1 MPWLKIN
8 VVSMLRNLIK
18 GHRAEEEHVIEA
30 QVKKETQPRLKMGL
44 MVMERY
50 ADLEK
55 ILSRFRKGD
64 TVLLVK
70 ISPLREKDM
79 GELKKVIERLKTHCG
94 VTGSDLAA
102 LDDNW
107 IVLVPPVVEIAR

>member
-1 MPWLKIN
+1 MIGGLFKKSKGEE
-8 VVSMLRNLIK
+8 VV
-18 GHRAEEEHVIEA
+18 EA
-30 QVKKETQPRLKMGL
+30 QIQREVQPRLKLGL

-55 ILSRFRKGD
+55 VLSRFRKGD
-64 TVLLVK
+64 IVILLKVA
-70 ISPLREKDM
+70 PLRNKDM
-79 GELKKVIERLKTHCG
+79 GELRKAVERLKTHCN

-107 IVLVPPVVEIAR
+107 IVIVPPVVEITK

>member
-1 MPWLKIN
+1 MLGDLLKGG
-8 VVSMLRNLIK
+8 K
-18 GHRAEEEHVIEA
+18 PKKEHVVEA
-30 QVKKETQPRLKMGL
+30 QIRKEVQPRLKLGL

-55 ILSRFRKGD
+55 VLSKFRKGD
-64 TVLLVK
+64 SVILVK
-70 ISPLREKDM
+70 VSPMRDRDM
-79 GELKKVIERLKTHCG
+79 SELKKAIDRLKTHCN

-107 IVLVPPVVEIAR
+107 VVLVPPVVQLTK

>member
-1 MPWLKIN
+1 MIGGLLKGKK
-8 VVSMLRNLIK
+8 SK
-18 GHRAEEEHVIEA
+18 DDEVIEA
-30 QVKKETQPRLKMGL
+30 QIQREVQPRLKLGL

-55 ILSRFRKGD
+55 VLSRFRKGD
-64 TVLLVK
+64 IVALVK
-70 ISPLREKDM
+70 VSPLRDKDM
-79 GELKKVIERLKTHCG
+79 GELKKAIERLKTHCT

-107 IVLVPPVVEIAR
+107 VVLVPPVVEITR

>member
-1 MPWLKIN
+1 MLGGLLKGG
-8 VVSMLRNLIK
+8 K
-18 GHRAEEEHVIEA
+18 PKEEHVIEA
-30 QVKKETQPRLKMGL
+30 QMTKEVQPRLKLGL

-55 ILSRFRKGD
+55 VLSRFRKGD
-64 TVLLVK
+64 IVALVK
-70 ISPLREKDM
+70 VSPLRAKDM
-79 GELKKVIERLKTHCG
+79 GELKKAIERLKTHCS

-107 IVLVPPVVEIAR
+107 IVLVPPVVEITK

>member
-1 MPWLKIN
+1 MIGGLF
-8 VVSMLRNLIK
+8 K
-18 GHRAEEEHVIEA
+18 GSKEEAIVEA
-30 QVKKETQPRLKMGL
+30 QIQREVQPRLKLVL

-55 ILSRFRKGD
+55 VLSRFRKGD
-64 TVLLVK
+64 IVVLLKVT
-70 ISPLREKDM
+70 PLRNKDM
-79 GELKKVIERLKTHCG
+79 GELRKAVERLKTHCN

-107 IVLVPPVVEIAR
+107 IVIVPPVVEITK

>member
-1 MPWLKIN
+1 MFLGDY
-8 VVSMLRNLIK
+8 MLGNLFK
-18 GHRAEEEHVIEA
+18 GSKPKEEHVIEA
-30 QVKKETQPRLKMGL
+30 QMKRETQSRLKLGL

-55 ILSRFRKGD
+55 VLSRFRKGD
-64 TVLLVK
+64 IIALVK
-70 ISPLREKDM
+70 ISPLRQKDM
-79 GELKKVIERLKTHCG
+79 GELKKVVERLKTHCN

-107 IVLVPPVVEIAR
+107 IVLVPPVVEITR

>member
-1 MPWLKIN
+1 
-8 VVSMLRNLIK
+8 MLRNLIRGNK
-18 GHRAEEEHVIEA
+18 TEEGHVIEA
-30 QVKKETQPRLKMGL
+30 KVKKETQSRLKMGL

-55 ILSRFRKGD
+55 VLSKFRKGD
-64 TVLLVK
+64 IVLLVK
-70 ISPLREKDM
+70 ISPLRDKDM

>member
-1 MPWLKIN
+1 MVLGNLLK
-8 VVSMLRNLIK
+8 SGRK
-18 GHRAEEEHVIEA
+18 KEEHVVEA
-30 QVKKETQPRLKMGL
+30 RVSKDIQPRLKMGL
-44 MVMERY
+44 MVMERH

-55 ILSRFRKGD
+55 ILSKFRKGD
-64 TVLLVK
+64 IVLLVK

-79 GELKKVIERLKTHCG
+79 NELKKAVERLKTHCS